1 MKRLAPIAVGL
12 LLFVSGWGQ
21 TLAAAFCPH
30 ARGGHA
36 CCLAHRSSHD
46 HNHASRH
53 EAAPPSSNTTAGGVT
68 FSLDQPAEECGHCMS
83 HPRLPAAPAA
93 GASGQSKSMEVLAA
107 PPPAAVA
114 DASTPVFTPAIIS
127 RQHAPPGVSSPRHV
141 LINVFRI

>member
-36 CCLAHRSSHD
+36 CCLANRRSHD
-46 HNHASRH
+46 HASRH
-53 EAAPPSSNTTAGGVT
+53 EAAPPSSKVTAGGVAA
-68 FSLDQPAEECGHCMS
+68 SLAQPTEECGHCMS
-83 HPRLPAAPAA
+83 HPRLPAVPAA
-93 GASGQSKSMEVLAA
+93 GAASQLNSVEGLAA

-127 RQHAPPGVSSPRHV
+127 RQQAPPGVSSPRHV
-141 LINVFRI
+141 LLSVFRI